1 MMKSSPAIAI
11 ITSLIFCFYSCS
23 QTKEGT
29 IVGKWQ
35 FDRTEKYGPDTDQLE
50 AKNTIEQNRGVTAV
64 FGKDG
69 SYYTIR
75 QTGDASDTI
84 QKGKYEISKDGK
96 QVITSHPYGADT
108 VRLLELTSKLMR
120 LETPQKDTVL
130 LKKID

>member
-1 MMKSSPAIAI
+1 MMKSFPAIAI
-11 ITSLIFCFYSCS
+11 ISALIFCFFSCNQS
-23 QTKEGT
+23 KEGT

-35 FDRTEKYGPDTDQLE
+35 FDRTEQYGPDTDQRE

-75 QTGDASDTI
+75 QTGDVSDTI
-84 QKGKYEISKDGK
+84 QRGKYEISKDGNH
-96 QVITSHPYGADT
+96 VITFHPYGADT

-130 LKKID
+130 LKKIN